1 MNKKYFIALLFVG
14 FLSAQSQIKTTG
26 LVPLGDGTMTVQIDL
41 NNTISQVKV
50 TLSGPSLRW
59 FSIGLDCDLMFGQH
73 DCMLY
78 TDGLHDAQMTGAH
91 TAPVLDAIE
100 NWTLLSDQI
109 VSGTRTIEAVR
120 NFDSGDPTDFSFY
133 SSLTSLNIIW
143 AYASLDTSVLF
154 HHADNF
160 GIATL
165 YFNDLGIPIT
175 INNSSKLVVFKKP
188 NSNTICIANST
199 GYKIQE
205 VTIYSIRAQMLKKY
219 KIEQTNILKIE
230 LPIDEFQNGTY
241 IIETL
246 FTNEKKV
253 FNQIV
258 L

>member
-1 MNKKYFIALLFVG
+1 MK
-14 FLSAQSQIKTTG
+14 
-26 LVPLGDGTMTVQIDL
+26 VQMDL
-41 NNTISQVKV
+41 NTTISQVKV
-50 TLSGPSLRW
+50 TLSGPSVRW

-91 TAPVLDAIE
+91 SAPVLDAIE
-100 NWTLLSDQI
+100 NWTLLTDQT
-109 VSGTRTIEAVR
+109 VLGTRTIEAVR
-120 NFDSGDPTDFSFY
+120 NFDSGDATDFSFY

-154 HHADNF
+154 YHTENF

-165 YFNDLGIPIT
+165 YFNDLGMPNAIENPF
-175 INNSSKLVVFKKP
+175 SLVVYRKP
-188 NSNTICIANST
+188 NSPTIGLANST
-199 GYKIQE
+199 GYEIQE
-205 VTIYSIRAQMLKKY
+205 VTIFSMRAQMLKKY
-219 KIEQTNILKIE
+219 KMNQTNFMKIE
-230 LPIDEFQNGTY
+230 IPIDDLQKGTY